1 MSNQGKYGL
10 LPRGLYG
17 PRAIWSA
24 AASEAR
30 RRFGF
35 CFMPHPSPTRAPLA
49 KAASRFACRRTPM
62 SRQSSAF
69 AFFLKLLLFENW
81 RGSSL
86 PPHI

>member
-1 MSNQGKYGL
+1 MLDAGKDGKRIP
-10 LPRGLYG
+10 PRGCGLYG
-17 PRAIWSA
+17 VRRQAKRDA
-24 AASEAR
+24 ALASEAR
-30 RRFGF
+30 LE
-35 CFMPHPSPTRAPLA
+35 MDTAQTQA